1 MASRTMRQT
10 LHPVRLAFW
19 ASLLTILT
27 RVCLDHGIRTLLGD
41 TIKMI
46 IETTKEVSDPFPPL
60 KAAAAGLSFVLKNV
74 DVSQEWHPPHT
85 PPDHD
90 IDRISGHER

>member
-1 MASRTMRQT
+1 
-10 LHPVRLAFW
+10 
-19 ASLLTILT
+19 
-27 RVCLDHGIRTLLGD
+27 
-41 TIKMI
+41 MI